1 MVEINR
7 EINGELNL
15 ERLLPLLVQRAAAL
29 LGGHGGALFRDDEAT
44 QLLLLYAS
52 SNPVVPGGLRF
63 KLGQG
68 GLCMT
73 FFANS
78 HGLCLD
84 SCPLLGCLAHR
95 YQIPEHF
102 TSLFALKHSNVT
114 LLSTHLF
121 MKAFEPICRPDQR
134 GQGLRKID
142 RQVG

>member
-1 MVEINR
+1 
-7 EINGELNL
+7 
-15 ERLLPLLVQRAAAL
+15 
-29 LGGHGGALFRDDEAT
+29 
-44 QLLLLYAS
+44 
-52 SNPVVPGGLRF
+52 
-63 KLGQG
+63 
-68 GLCMT
+68 MT

-102 TSLFALKHSNVT
+102 TALFALKHSNVP

-121 MKAFEPICRPDQR
+121 MKAFEQICRPDQR

>member
-1 MVEINR
+1 MGSSV
-7 EINGELNL
+7 
-15 ERLLPLLVQRAAAL
+15 PSRACPPRTPR
-29 LGGHGGALFRDDEAT
+29 GAWP
-44 QLLLLYAS
+44 AS
-52 SNPVVPGGLRF
+52 SR
-63 KLGQG
+63 
-68 GLCMT
+68 LCMT

-84 SCPLLGCLAHR
+84 SCPLFGCLAHR

-121 MKAFEPICRPDQR
+121 MKACEQICRSEQR
-134 GQGLRKID
+134 GQGLRTID

>member
-1 MVEINR
+1 MLTEHSVKDTEVPNQSF
-7 EINGELNL
+7 GM
-15 ERLLPLLVQRAAAL
+15 
-29 LGGHGGALFRDDEAT
+29 LGVTANSPTDL
-44 QLLLLYAS
+44 
-52 SNPVVPGGLRF
+52 
-63 KLGQG
+63 

-102 TSLFALKHSNVT
+102 TALFALKHSNVA

-121 MKAFEPICRPDQR
+121 LKAFEQICRPDQR

-142 RQVG
+142 RQGG